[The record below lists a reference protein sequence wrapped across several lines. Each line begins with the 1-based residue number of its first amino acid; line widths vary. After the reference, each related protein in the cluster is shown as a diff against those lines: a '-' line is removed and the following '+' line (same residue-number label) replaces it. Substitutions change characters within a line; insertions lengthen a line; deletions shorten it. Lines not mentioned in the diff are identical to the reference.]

1 MLKFSILIF
10 FTIFYPH
17 FSFASDIHNDPNDKT
32 LLLQCFEKDQQ
43 SDLNLRDCT
52 LEENARLDKILN
64 NTYKKIMSSNMS
76 SKEKE
81 TIKSAQRA
89 WILYIDQSMKAFENF
104 AYNGTLWEVTLNHF
118 YQILLENQC
127 KVLNQIQL

>member
-1 MLKFSILIF
+1 
-10 FTIFYPH
+10 
-17 FSFASDIHNDPNDKT
+17 
-32 LLLQCFEKDQQ
+32 
-43 SDLNLRDCT
+43 
-52 LEENARLDKILN
+52 
-64 NTYKKIMSSNMS
+64 MSSNMS